1 MLIVINQGYHI
12 DISYM
17 EMGDSLVWK
26 YNAEPSFEEL
36 VAQFQAPLNV
46 MIGPLLKIAHSP
58 EILSL
63 LPKQRPP
70 YRIVDP
76 KVVERGIN
84 MTALWKNPW
93 TAALA
98 PGDNTAGIDIP
109 PADSRYKHTA
119 PAQSQTERE
128 VQHTVSQHNAA
139 ALIQGRT
146 EEEDQPKHLHDDSAA
161 PTQAQTDG
169 VYQSTFLHHN
179 TTTLTQAQTN
189 EEVSSRKRKF
199 VLCNEPAAMV
209 LCSPNED
216 PKLTLSQGHRL
227 AKKPRTANQIFLR
240 SRMVTLESV

>member
-1 MLIVINQGYHI
+1 
-12 DISYM
+12 
-17 EMGDSLVWK
+17 MGDSLVWK
-26 YNAEPSFEEL
+26 YNAEPSIEDL
-36 VAQFQAPLNV
+36 VAQFQAPLIV

-63 LPKQRPP
+63 LPNQRPP

-84 MTALWKNPW
+84 MTALWNTPW

-98 PGDNTAGIDIP
+98 PGANTAGIDIQ

-119 PAQSQTERE
+119 PAQSQRERE

-146 EEEDQPKHLHDDSAA
+146 TEEEDQPEHLHDNSAA

-169 VYQSTFLHHN
+169 VDQRPVLHHN
-179 TTTLTQAQTN
+179 TTTLTQAQTKDA
-189 EEVSSRKRKF
+189 VSSRKRKF

-216 PKLTLSQGHRL
+216 PKLTLSQGHRS

-240 SRMVTLESV
+240 SKTVTLESV